1 MAYGD
6 YGKRKVSGRPPSSGR
21 GLGLRSKEIVKKAKS
36 ASIKNQI
43 RSIQRLLRKNIPQEV
58 KEVQEKKLAELGKL
72 IELQNQ
78 SKLERKMAVRYR
90 KVKFFERRKIERR
103 IRRLEKQQR
112 AALEHTGEDLE
123 MQAGEISQQLAQ
135 LKEDLEYV
143 RFFPKT
149 EKYLSLFMGGNDP
162 DLVAKRN
169 KLRDLI
175 KANLAAAAAS
185 GIDLEETGSD
195 DDGNM
200 DISEDEFFLAGSSSD
215 DANADDEWTDKSTRD
230 PGSSASGK
238 GTSGM
243 SSDDK
248 KQKLKSA
255 RMLMPPPRSHGNP
268 STSTCNSVT
277 VRGGRFSS
285 NSRVAG
291 EGKLHLS
298 NKRSSRSDPSSSNSS
313 EVLRGHPNQ
322 GGSLSSITDA
332 QKKPRRKRRPKKKK

>member
-6 YGKRKVSGRPPSSGR
+6 YSKRKVSGRPPHSGR
-21 GLGLRSKEIVKKAKS
+21 GLGVRGKEIVKKVKNVS
-36 ASIKNQI
+36 LKNQI
-43 RSIQRLLRKNIPQEV
+43 RSIQRLLKKNIPQEI
-58 KEVQEKKLAELGKL
+58 KEVQEKKLAELRNL
-72 IELQNQ
+72 IELQDQ
-78 SKLERKMAVRYR
+78 SKLERKMALRYR
-90 KVKFFERRKIERR
+90 KVKFFERRKIERG

-162 DLVAKRN
+162 ELVAKRN
-169 KLRDLI
+169 KLRELI
-175 KANLAAAAAS
+175 KANRAAAAAS

-215 DANADDEWTDKSTRD
+215 DVNADDEWTDKSTRD
-230 PGSSASGK
+230 LGSSASGK

-243 SSDDK
+243 SSDEK

-255 RMLMPPPRSHGNP
+255 RTLMPPPRPHSNR
-268 STSTCNSVT
+268 SASTCNRVP
-277 VRGGRFSS
+277 VRCGHSS
-285 NSRVAG
+285 SSSAVAG
-291 EGKLHLS
+291 KLRLHAS
-298 NKRSSRSDPSSSNSS
+298 NKRPSQSGPSSSNSS
-313 EVLRGHPNQ
+313 EVLRSHPNQ
-322 GGSLSSITDA
+322 GGSLSSVSDA